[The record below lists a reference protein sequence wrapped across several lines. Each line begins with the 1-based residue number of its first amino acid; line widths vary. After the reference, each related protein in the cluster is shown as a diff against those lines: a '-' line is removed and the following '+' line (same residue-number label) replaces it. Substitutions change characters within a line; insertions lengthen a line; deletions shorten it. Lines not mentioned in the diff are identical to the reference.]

1 MRNIN
6 TDIKYTFVFKFENE
20 TIEKPFFAGQHQ
32 KMAILLAMFLEFR
45 KAQNFEFS
53 CKTKHIQNQVV
64 FDYVPDFQKI
74 EFSEVLEKETT
85 LLEKIEV
92 LLNTKK
98 SDDIWLELA
107 EEIIWEISGDCESC

>member
-1 MRNIN
+1 MINVN
-6 TDIKYTFVFKFENE
+6 TDIKHTFVFKAENE

-32 KMAILLAMFLEFR
+32 KMAILLAIFLEFR

-53 CKTKHIQNQVV
+53 CKTKYIQNQEVY
-64 FDYVPDFQKI
+64 DYVPDFLKI

-92 LLNTKK
+92 FLNMKK
-98 SDDIWLELA
+98 SDGRWHDLA
-107 EEIIWEISGDCESC
+107 EEIIWEISGDCECN